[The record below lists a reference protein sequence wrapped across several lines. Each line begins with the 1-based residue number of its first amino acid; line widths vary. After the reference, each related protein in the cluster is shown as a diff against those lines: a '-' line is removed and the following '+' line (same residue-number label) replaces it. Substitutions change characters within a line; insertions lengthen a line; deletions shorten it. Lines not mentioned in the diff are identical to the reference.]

1 MSLRNK
7 MGEAHERFLVGLLG
21 GRKTRASGA
30 TWKDQM
36 DGRHGRKSE
45 TFAFAW
51 DGKSTLANSIG
62 VSRAMWSKA
71 IEQAAGERPLLGLRF
86 YDTERL
92 DVGEDLVVLSAHDF
106 AEVLQE
112 ANWESPVLI
121 FLTSRRPEGDE
132 EEFTGPA
139 HGSRPLIRIPTPP
152 PSPLVVMD
160 GKVLEADHVE
170 VAVRQQQ
177 PVVISVTIEFQKI
190 NLEGRKAQVYL
201 DNVLRFDNAIDFL
214 GRREA

>member
-36 DGRHGRKSE
+36 DGRHGRKNE

-51 DGKSTLANSIG
+51 DGKSTLAKSIG

-71 IEQAAGERPLLGLRF
+71 AEQAAGERPLLALRF

-112 ANWESPVLI
+112 ANRETPVLI
-121 FLTSRRPEGDE
+121 FLTSRRSAEDE
-132 EEFTGPA
+132 VARPVP
-139 HGSRPLIRIPTPP
+139 GSQPLIRIPPPP

-160 GKVLEADHVE
+160 GRVLEADEVK

-177 PVVISVTIEFQKI
+177 PVVVSVTIGLQKI
-190 NLEGRKAQVYL
+190 SLEGRETQVYL

-214 GRREA
+214 RRKES